1 MFEGHREPASR
12 AASRVGDTGNRARP
26 PTRKGAGSSP
36 PPATLRGR
44 AQSSGPRIQVSFVT
58 RPACRR
64 GQQGHRQ
71 EQMFLSLLTA
81 LVSQGWTD
89 PLCPESNPF
98 WLRARRRQVDGRW
111 TQRISGCRESRSPG
125 RGWGR
130 GSHPPEARGPQLQAL
145 FQKQPGGEQPGA
157 EHGSVSNALGAQA
170 ASEPPRRSVGGA
182 GEQGSPQSSL
192 GGPQPA
198 EEA

>member
-1 MFEGHREPASR
+1 MWFRSFWAVVWTSWRSRGQAGLPQGRRHGEESKAAYTEG
-12 AASRVGDTGNRARP
+12 G
-26 PTRKGAGSSP
+26 GSSP
-36 PPATLRGR
+36 PPASLGGR
-44 AQSSGPRIQVSFVT
+44 AQRSGPRIQVSFFT
-58 RPACRR
+58 RAACRR

-89 PLCPESNPF
+89 PCCPESNPF

-130 GSHPPEARGPQLQAL
+130 GSRPLESRGPQLQVL
-145 FQKQPGGEQPGA
+145 FQKQQGGEQQGR
-157 EHGSVSNALGAQA
+157 ECDLGSTALGAQA
-170 ASEPPRRSVGGA
+170 AS
-182 GEQGSPQSSL
+182 
-192 GGPQPA
+192 
-198 EEA
+198 